1 MQGGEREGEGE
12 VGRERIERV
21 VGARHLLLEELEALG
36 LLLLFLLRQP
46 YLFLVIDVGRMP
58 TLLCDCS
65 GSIIRVNHF
74 AGVLVP
80 AVPAM
85 YPPSTRLTA
94 HTNMGQ
100 EMPQRKIDSRKAR
113 DMAEDVLGARP
124 RARKSRNRSRCPPCR
139 ATVEIARVPPP
150 ISRFRARSAIL
161 LVRSVPVTAA
171 TALNLVPPGSDLEY
185 HHVSGMFQ
193 ASVEEPRKRW

>member
-1 MQGGEREGEGE
+1 ML
-12 VGRERIERV
+12 
-21 VGARHLLLEELEALG
+21 GARHLLLEELEALG
-36 LLLLFLLRQP
+36 LLLLLLLRQP

-74 AGVLVP
+74 AGMLVP

-100 EMPQRKIDSRKAR
+100 EMPQRKMDSRKAR

-139 ATVEIARVPPP
+139 ATVEIRKRAHP
-150 ISRFRARSAIL
+150 RFRDFGLAQTQPSFWY
-161 LVRSVPVTAA
+161 
-171 TALNLVPPGSDLEY
+171 G
-185 HHVSGMFQ
+185 
-193 ASVEEPRKRW
+193 ASQSPRRQP